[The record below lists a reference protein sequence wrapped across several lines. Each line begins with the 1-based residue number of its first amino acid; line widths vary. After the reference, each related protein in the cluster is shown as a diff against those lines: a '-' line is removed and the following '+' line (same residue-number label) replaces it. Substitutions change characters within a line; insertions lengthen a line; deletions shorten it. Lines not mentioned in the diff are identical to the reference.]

1 MQKPSKLYARIEEL
15 QNSGKSTAEA
25 VAIALRESAAQTHAV
40 NVEPQLRN
48 GVSPSVDLR
57 RRLNA
62 HKAKL
67 IDKGIILS

>member
-1 MQKPSKLYARIEEL
+1 MQKPSEMYARVEQL
-15 QNSGKSTAEA
+15 QKEGVSTAEA
-25 VAIALRESAAQTHAV
+25 VSIALKEYGAKVKPINT
-40 NVEPQLRN
+40 EPKIRN

-57 RRLNA
+57 RILNA